1 MIYEVTVHGTVLEVD
16 VVPSEDG
23 YRVSVDGAEAV
34 AVDLRQPEAHVL
46 SLMAGGF
53 CYEAGVV
60 ERDDGWDVDIYGT
73 THSCTV
79 VDPKRKALRLE
90 GGRAEGMLSTSMPG
104 RIVRLLVDVGQVVEA
119 GQPVMIVEAMKMEN
133 EMKAPVAGRIDELMV
148 AEGDAVEAGA
158 TLARIEQD
166 ENP

>member
-1 MIYEVTVHGTVLEVD
+1 MIYEVTVHGSTLEVD
-16 VVPSEDG
+16 VEPLEDG

-60 ERDDGWDVDIYGT
+60 EREDGWDVDIYGT
-73 THSCTV
+73 THPCTV

-90 GGRAEGMLSTSMPG
+90 GGRAEGVLSTSMPG
-104 RIVRLLVDVGQVVEA
+104 RIVRLLVEVGQVVKL
-119 GQPVMIVEAMKMEN
+119 GQPLLIVEAMKMEN
-133 EMKAPVAGRIDELMV
+133 EIKAPVAGRVEELMV

-158 TLARIEQD
+158 ALVRIE
-166 ENP
+166 PA